1 MNYKCRHCESNLK
14 DVVIDLGHQPPSNA
28 YLTCEKL
35 SEKEVTFPM
44 KVYVCRS
51 CWLVQLPAH
60 SKPEELFTPDYAYF
74 SSTSESWCNHAE
86 LYVNKAQKKL
96 NLDSDS
102 FVIELASNDGYLLQY
117 VKAKSIPCLGI
128 EPAMEAAN
136 ESRRKGIKTISEFFG
151 VKLAKQLLNDSSGS
165 GQSDLIIANNVL
177 AHVPDINDFLKGIN
191 LLLKPSGYLSVEF
204 PHLLK
209 LIEESQFDTIYHEHF
224 SYLSLRV
231 LERIANFA
239 GLFIED
245 VEELSTHGGS
255 LRVWF
260 RKIKPTKVTKQ
271 VKKVFDDEEKFQL
284 EKLECYSDF
293 QSKALSIKLNLM
305 EVLLNAKKNNKV
317 IYAYGAAAK
326 GNTLLNYLG
335 VKNDLIKAV
344 VDKAPSK
351 QGKFLP
357 GSHIP
362 IVDIKELKENSPDF
376 IIVFPWNLMDE
387 ISKALKGYKL
397 ITAIPK
403 VKFW

>member
-1 MNYKCRHCESNLK
+1 MSFKCRFCGTTLK
-14 DVVIDLGHQPPSNA
+14 NEVIDLGHQPPSNA

-44 KVYVCRS
+44 KVYVCES

-60 SKPEELFTPDYAYF
+60 SKAEELFTADYAYF

-86 LYVNKAQKKL
+86 LYVNKAEKKL
-96 NLDSDS
+96 NLTSDS

-128 EPAMEAAN
+128 EPTMEAAD

-151 VKLAKQLLNDSSGS
+151 VKLAKKLLHNSSGC

-177 AHVPDINDFLKGIN
+177 AHVPDINDFLKGVNI
-191 LLLKPSGYLSVEF
+191 LLKPSGYLSVEF

-209 LIEESQFDTIYHEHF
+209 LMEENQFDTIYHEHF

-260 RKIKPTKVTKQ
+260 RKTKPKKISKQ
-271 VKKVFDDEEKFQL
+271 VKKVFDDEDKFQL
-284 EKLECYSDF
+284 EKLECYSNF
-293 QSKALSIKLNLM
+293 QSKALSIKLNLL
-305 EVLLNAKKNNKV
+305 EILLKAKKNNKV

-362 IVDIKELKENSPDF
+362 IVEIKELKENSPDF

-387 ISKALKGYKL
+387 ISKVLKGYKL

>member
-1 MNYKCRHCESNLK
+1 MSFKCRFCGTTLK
-14 DVVIDLGHQPPSNA
+14 NEVIDLGHQPPSNA
-28 YLTCEKL
+28 YLKCENL

-44 KVYVCRS
+44 KVYVCES

-60 SKPEELFTPDYAYF
+60 SKAEELFTPDYAYF

-86 LYVNKAQKKL
+86 LYVNKAEKKL
-96 NLDSDS
+96 NLNSDS

-128 EPAMEAAN
+128 EPTMEAAN
-136 ESRRKGIKTISEFFG
+136 ESRKKGISTISEFFG
-151 VKLAKQLLNDSSGS
+151 VKLAKQLLNDSRFNGL
-165 GQSDLIIANNVL
+165 SDLIIANNVI
-177 AHVPDINDFLKGIN
+177 AHVPDINDFLKGVS
-191 LLLKPSGYLSVEF
+191 LLLKPSGYFSVEF
-204 PHLLK
+204 PHLLR
-209 LIEESQFDTIYHEHF
+209 LMQENQFDTIYHEHY
-224 SYLSLRV
+224 SYFSLRV

-239 GLFIED
+239 GLYIDD

-260 RKIKPTKVTKQ
+260 RKNKTNKITKDVTKVL
-271 VKKVFDDEEKFQL
+271 DDEDKFQL
-284 EKLECYSDF
+284 ENLECYSNF
-293 QSKALSIKLNLM
+293 QSKALSIKLNLL
-305 EVLLNAKKNNKV
+305 EFLLNAKKNNQI

-351 QGKFLP
+351 QGKYLP

-362 IVDIKELKENSPDF
+362 IVDIKELEQNSPDF
-376 IIVFPWNLMDE
+376 VIVFPWNLISE
-387 ISKALKGYKL
+387 ISKVLKGHKL
-397 ITAIPK
+397 VTAIPNI
-403 VKFW
+403 KFW